1 MAEVME
7 LFQCLDKEEEEE
19 EEEEEEAEDGEEEED
34 ESRYWSSALIPI
46 LLDPVFSSACRS
58 SFSDSE
64 ESASAASDCSDYN
77 TPLAR
82 DLSDDTPPSPLFDPY
97 PEALDSR
104 DLTVH
109 DSLDGGELGAV
120 ENRLFVSSPE
130 SHGGDLRIVGFGSEL
145 DSSEHDG
152 VIEAADCDTGSIAP
166 DRAPD
171 DLGRQLS
178 WSFIP
183 TDFGRRNSSEEFEW
197 EEVDDRLDDRGV
209 LGMMVGNENDVTS
222 SRRGEVVDVHL
233 EPEEA
238 SGDVEEDDFIDT
250 GSNIV
255 WEVLLA
261 MNNHAMT
268 SLVDALLVEDDQDVF
283 IDPSDYEFQF
293 GLLDH
298 DNIIRGSPPAA
309 KLLVEALPSIMLTEE
324 AFANNNYLCAI
335 CKDEFSLE
343 ERANQLP
350 CSHLY
355 HNDCILPWLE
365 IRNTCPVCRY
375 ELPTDDPDYE
385 SLKGRI

>member
-1 MAEVME
+1 MAEVVE
-7 LFQCLDKEEEEE
+7 LFQCLDKEGG
-19 EEEEEEAEDGEEEED
+19 EEEEAENGEEEED

-46 LLDPVFSSACRS
+46 LPDPVFSSACRS

-64 ESASAASDCSDYN
+64 ESAIAAADCSDYN
-77 TPLAR
+77 TPFAR
-82 DLSDDTPPSPLFDPY
+82 DLSDDTPPSPLFDPD

-104 DLTVH
+104 DFTVH
-109 DSLDGGELGAV
+109 DFLDGGELGAV
-120 ENRLFVSSPE
+120 GNRLFVSSPE
-130 SHGGDLRIVGFGSEL
+130 SHGGDLRIVGFGSES
-145 DSSEHDG
+145 DSSKHDG
-152 VIEAADCDTGSIAP
+152 VIEAADCDNGSIAP
-166 DRAPD
+166 NQAPD

-178 WSFIP
+178 SSFIP
-183 TDFGRRNSSEEFEW
+183 TDDGRRNSIEEFEW

-250 GSNIV
+250 DSNFV
-255 WEVLLA
+255 SELMLF
-261 MNNHAMT
+261 MNNHVNT
-268 SLVDALLVEDDQDVF
+268 SLIDALLPENDRMVF
-283 IDPSDYEFQF
+283 IDLADPSDYEFQF

-309 KLLVEALPSIMLTEE
+309 KLLVDALPSIMLTEE
-324 AFANNNYLCAI
+324 DFANNKYLCAI

-355 HNDCILPWLE
+355 HIDCILPWLG

>member
-1 MAEVME
+1 MAEVVG
-7 LFQCLDKEEEEE
+7 LFQCLDKEEGEEG
-19 EEEEEEAEDGEEEED
+19 EEEEAEDGEEEED
-34 ESRYWSSALIPI
+34 ESLYWSSALIPI
-46 LLDPVFSSACRS
+46 CFDPVFSSACRS

-64 ESASAASDCSDYN
+64 ESATAASDCSDYN

-82 DLSDDTPPSPLFDPY
+82 DLSEDTPPSPLFDPY
-97 PEALDSR
+97 LEALDSR
-104 DLTVH
+104 DFTVH

-120 ENRLFVSSPE
+120 GNRLFVSSPE
-130 SHGGDLRIVGFGSEL
+130 SHGGDLRIVGFGSES

-152 VIEAADCDTGSIAP
+152 VIAP

-171 DLGRQLS
+171 DLGGHLS

-183 TDFGRRNSSEEFEW
+183 TDDRRRNSSEEFEW

-209 LGMMVGNENDVTS
+209 LGMMVGNETDVTS
-222 SRRGEVVDVHL
+222 SRRGEPVDVHL
-233 EPEEA
+233 QPEEA
-238 SGDVEEDDFIDT
+238 SGDVEEEDFIDT

-268 SLVDALLVEDDQDVF
+268 RNNSGTTIEHVEDIHDFEDDQEVF
-283 IDPSDYEFQF
+283 INPYDYEFQF

-298 DNIIRGSPPAA
+298 DHIIRGSPPAS
-309 KLLVEALPSIMLTEE
+309 KLLVDSLPSITLTEE
-324 AFANNNYLCAI
+324 DFANNNYLCAI

-355 HNDCILPWLE
+355 HKDCILPWLG